1 MYNMPARFLELEF
14 MLKALPENY
23 LNYIIRTLGLLMAL
37 SFLMLSGCTTSPT
50 TVSKPSESANQL
62 LLSQAQQAINN
73 GEFDHAELALQQL
86 EQRQLNK
93 HEEID
98 FALISAELYL
108 LLQEPVFTELFLAD
122 LADDISQAT
131 NDQEIRYGQLKAR
144 WHEANGQ
151 YLAAARTRDFQSS
164 ALSGE
169 IAELNHEMIWRD
181 LLLLNEE
188 ELRNWSSQQ
197 VNTQF
202 GQWIELALIS
212 RNSRLTLDEQMHAVE
227 QWQST
232 YPKHPASI
240 NLPGRLGQLQEIS
253 ENRPDQIAL
262 LLPLS
267 GPLEKTGNA
276 IRDGF
281 MAAYYESLNKGYKV
295 PAIQVYDSLKTED
308 INSAYA
314 QAQFD
319 GAQWL
324 VGPVEKPLV
333 QDLSERENLPLP
345 TLALNYSDRN
355 DSSESPLNLFQFG
368 LAAEDE
374 AKQIADK
381 AWQDGKRN
389 ALALVPN
396 GNWGERVYQ
405 AFEQRWLELG
415 GTINEHRFYP
425 NRQDFNPD
433 VRALLNVTDSQKR
446 YQEMRRLLRQSTEF
460 EPRRRQDA
468 DWLFLVALPQQARQI
483 KPTLAFNFASDLPV
497 YSTSHVYSGEP
508 NPSKDRDLNGIIFCD
523 TPWLLQHSELYQ
535 QVETSVNGQGK
546 YARLYAMGVDAFRLL
561 PYLHQLEASQNSQV
575 FGSTGALQVDH
586 DRRVVRRTECTVFRG
601 GQPQRVS
608 SQ

>member
-1 MYNMPARFLELEF
+1 

-23 LNYIIRTLGLLMAL
+23 LNFILRTFGIFITVGCLL
-37 SFLMLSGCTTSPT
+37 LSGCATGPA
-50 TVSKPSESANQL
+50 TVSKTSESANQQ
-62 LLSQAQQAINN
+62 LLSQAQKAIDN
-73 GEFDHAELALQQL
+73 GEFGHAELALQQL

-108 LLQEPVFTELFLAD
+108 VLQEPVFTELFLAD
-122 LADDISQAT
+122 LADDISDAS

-151 YLAAARTRDFQSS
+151 YLAAARTRDFQSA
-164 ALSGE
+164 ALSGDT
-169 IAELNHEMIWRD
+169 ARLNHEMIWRD

-188 ELRNWSSQQ
+188 ELRKWSSQQ
-197 VNTQF
+197 ANTQF

-212 RNSRLTLDEQMHAVE
+212 RDSRLTLDEQMVAVDH
-227 QWQST
+227 WQQT
-232 YPKHPASI
+232 HPKHPASL

-267 GPLEKTGNA
+267 GPLAATGNA

-295 PAIQVYDSLKTED
+295 PTILVYDSLKSED

-355 DSSESPLNLFQFG
+355 DSSESPVNLFQFG

-389 ALALVPN
+389 ALALVPV

-415 GTINEHRFYP
+415 GTINGHRFYP

-433 VRALLNVTDSQKR
+433 IRALLNVTDSQKR
-446 YQEMRRLLRQSTEF
+446 YQAMRQLLRQNTEF

-497 YSTSHVYSGEP
+497 YSTSHLYSGEP

-523 TPWLLQHSELYQ
+523 TPWLLQHSELYLQ
-535 QVETSVNGQGK
+535 IEKAVNGQGK
-546 YARLYAMGVDAFRLL
+546 YARLYAMGIDAFRLL
-561 PYLHQLEASQNSQV
+561 PYLHQLEASQSSQV
-575 FGSTGALQVDH
+575 FGNTGALHVDQ
-586 DRRVVRRTECTVFRG
+586 DRRVVRRTECTVFKN

-608 SQ
+608 TQ

>member
-1 MYNMPARFLELEF
+1 MR
-14 MLKALPENY
+14 KALPENY
-23 LNYIIRTLGLLMAL
+23 LNFIIRSLGLFIAACCLV
-37 SFLMLSGCTTSPT
+37 LSGCATGPSSS
-50 TVSKPSESANQL
+50 SKSSQSTNQQ
-62 LLSQAQQAINN
+62 LLSQAQKAINN
-73 GEFDHAELALQQL
+73 GQFDDAEHALQQL
-86 EQRQLNK
+86 EERQLNK

-98 FALISAELYL
+98 FALLSAELFL
-108 LLQEPVFTELFLAD
+108 VLQEPEFTELFLAD
-122 LADDISQAT
+122 LANDISHGSA
-131 NDQEIRYGQLKAR
+131 DQEIRYGQLKAR

-169 IAELNHEMIWRD
+169 IAQLNHEMIWRD
-181 LLLLNEE
+181 LLRLNED
-188 ELRNWSSQQ
+188 ELTKWSSQKT
-197 VNTQF
+197 NTQF
-202 GQWIELALIS
+202 EQWIELALIS
-212 RNSRLTLDEQMHAVE
+212 RNSRLTLDEQMNAIT
-227 QWQST
+227 QWQHAH
-232 YPKHPASI
+232 PKHPASI
-240 NLPGRLGQLQEIS
+240 LLPGRLNELQEIA

-267 GPLEKTGNA
+267 GPLAKTGNA

-281 MAAYYESLNKGYKV
+281 MAAYYESLNKGFKV
-295 PAIQVYDSLKTED
+295 PTILVYDSLQTED

-333 QDLSERENLPLP
+333 QSLSERDKLPLP
-345 TLALNYSDRN
+345 TLALNYSDRS
-355 DSSESPLNLFQFG
+355 DSAELPANLFQFG

-374 AKQIADK
+374 AIQIADK

-389 ALALVPN
+389 ALALIPT
-396 GNWGERVYQ
+396 GNWGERIFH

-433 VRALLNVTDSQKR
+433 IRALLNVSDSQKR
-446 YQEMRRLLRQSTEF
+446 YQDIRRLLRQSTEF

-535 QVETSVNGQGK
+535 QVETSVKGQGK

-561 PYLHQLEASQNSQV
+561 PYLHQLEAAQNSQV
-575 FGSTGALQVDH
+575 FGSTGALHVDQA
-586 DRRVVRRTECTVFRG
+586 RRVVRRTECTVFKG
-601 GQPQRVS
+601 GQPLRGS
-608 SQ
+608 SD

>member
-1 MYNMPARFLELEF
+1 MPARFLELEF
-14 MLKALPENY
+14 MLKALPDNY
-23 LNYIIRTLGLLMAL
+23 LNFIIRTLGLFITVGCLL
-37 SFLMLSGCTTSPT
+37 LSGCATSPG
-50 TVSKPSESANQL
+50 TVSKTSESANQQ
-62 LLSQAQQAINN
+62 LLSQAQKAIDN

-108 LLQEPVFTELFLAD
+108 VLQEPAFTELFLAD
-122 LADDISQAT
+122 LADDIAQAS

-164 ALSGE
+164 VLSGE
-169 IAELNHEMIWRD
+169 VAQLNHEMIWRD

-188 ELRNWSSQQ
+188 ELSKWASQHA
-197 VNTQF
+197 NTQF

-212 RNSRLTLDEQMHAVE
+212 RDSRLTLDEQMHAIE
-227 QWQST
+227 QWQQMHA
-232 YPKHPASI
+232 KHPASL

-253 ENRPDQIAL
+253 ENRPEQIAL

-281 MAAYYESLNKGYKV
+281 MAAYYESLNKGFKV
-295 PAIQVYDSLKTED
+295 PTIRLYDSLKSAD

-324 VGPVEKPLV
+324 IGPVEKHLV
-333 QDLSERENLPLP
+333 QNLSERENLPLP

-355 DSSESPLNLFQFG
+355 GSSESPVNLFQFG

-374 AKQIADK
+374 ARQIADK

-389 ALALVPN
+389 ALALIPI

-415 GTINEHRFYP
+415 GTINQHRFYP

-433 VRALLNVTDSQKR
+433 IRALLNVTDSQKR

-497 YSTSHVYSGEP
+497 YSTSHLYSGEA

-523 TPWLLQHSELYQ
+523 TPWLLQYSELYQ
-535 QVETSVNGQGK
+535 QVERAVNGQGS

-575 FGSTGALQVDH
+575 FGSTGALQVNP
-586 DRRVVRRTECTVFRG
+586 DRRVVRRTECTVFKN

-608 SQ
+608 NQ

>member
-1 MYNMPARFLELEF
+1 

-23 LNYIIRTLGLLMAL
+23 LNFIIRTLGLFITVGCLL
-37 SFLMLSGCTTSPT
+37 VSGCATSPET
-50 TVSKPSESANQL
+50 ASKTPESVNQQ
-62 LLSQAQQAINN
+62 LLSQAQIAIDN
-73 GEFDHAELALQQL
+73 GEFDHAEHALQQL
-86 EQRQLNK
+86 QQRSLNK

-98 FALISAELYL
+98 FALLSAELHL
-108 LLQEPVFTELFLAD
+108 ALQEPAFTDLFLAD
-122 LADDISQAT
+122 ITADISYAT
-131 NDQEIRYGQLKAR
+131 NNQKIRFKQLKAR
-144 WHEANGQ
+144 WYEANGQ
-151 YLAAARTRDFQSS
+151 YLEAARSRHLQAKT
-164 ALSGE
+164 LSGDS
-169 IAELNHEMIWRD
+169 AQLNHEMIWRN
-181 LLLLNEE
+181 LLLVSEDD
-188 ELRNWSSQQ
+188 LREWSNLQDDIEFS
-197 VNTQF
+197 
-202 GQWIELALIS
+202 QWIELALIS
-212 RNSRLTLDEQMHAVE
+212 RNSRLTIDEQLSAIA
-227 QWQST
+227 QWQQAHT
-232 YPKHPASI
+232 NHPASI

-267 GPLEKTGNA
+267 GPLAKTGSA

-281 MAAYYESLNKGYKV
+281 MAAYFESLNKGFNV
-295 PAIQVYDSLKTED
+295 PTILVYDSLKTED

-324 VGPVEKPLV
+324 IGPVEKPLV

-355 DSSESPLNLFQFG
+355 DSSETPENLFQFG

-389 ALALVPN
+389 ALALIPN

-425 NRQDFNPD
+425 NRQDYNPD
-433 VRALLNVTDSQKR
+433 VRALLNVTDSQNR
-446 YQEMRRLLRQSTEF
+446 YKVMRQLLRQNTEF

-561 PYLHQLEASQNSQV
+561 PYLHQLEVSENSQV
-575 FGSTGALQVDH
+575 FGSTGALHVDKN
-586 DRRVVRRTECTVFRG
+586 RRVVRRTECTTFKG
-601 GQPQRVS
+601 GRPQRVS
-608 SQ
+608 SL